1 MINSAEFF
9 HGILKPHAP
18 EVTLLVEEL
27 VRDGQP
33 PGCALEIVTREAAN
47 AVHDLFEHDNDRE
60 EAEYLTNTVRLSAF
74 ELALFLLRTGRT
86 SPETIETVAKF
97 AREGAAEAVE
107 KFRWTKG

>member
-60 EAEYLTNTVRLSAF
+60 TEYLTNTVRLSAF
-74 ELALFLLRTGRT
+74 ELALFLLRIGRT

-97 AREGAAEAVE
+97 AREGAADAVE
-107 KFRWTKG
+107 KFRPTKG

>member
-27 VRDGQP
+27 VQDGQP

-47 AVHDLFEHDNDRE
+47 AVHDLFEYDNDRE
-60 EAEYLTNTVRLSAF
+60 TEYLTNTVRLSAF
-74 ELALFLLRTGRT
+74 ELAFFLLRIGRT

-97 AREGAAEAVE
+97 ASEGAAEAVE
-107 KFRWTKG
+107 KFRPTKG

>member
-27 VRDGQP
+27 VLDGQP
-33 PGCALEIVTREAAN
+33 PGRALEIVTREAAN
-47 AVHDLFEHDNDRE
+47 AVHDFFEYDNDTE
-60 EAEYLTNTVRLSAF
+60 TEYLTNTVRLSAL
-74 ELALFLLRTGRT
+74 ELAFFLLRIGRT

-97 AREGAAEAVE
+97 ASEGAAEAVE
-107 KFRWTKG
+107 TFRSTKG